1 MNKQYIKKG
10 VAVVLSVLMTAS
22 LLVGCKKDTDQP
34 QPTDPAETQQNGG
47 EETQGSGEEG
57 KKELKGTLVF
67 AHFNNDEASVLAKA
81 FEDKYPGVTVEVQ
94 ITDRANDA
102 YVTAVTSD
110 IRAGNPPDVF
120 AAEAADV
127 KRLVNY
133 EGGYEDLSAAP
144 YNAEELKSKLL
155 PYTIEIGRSDD
166 GKIRAL
172 SHQGTPA
179 AIGYKRSLAR
189 KHLGTD
195 DPAEIAEMFSSK
207 EKILETAK
215 KLGDAGVNI
224 FPTWQELMRI
234 YLGAREKPW
243 VVDGKLTIDDKIYEM
258 IDLVKELR
266 DNGYEGEME
275 AWDTQWFAAIED
287 EENFAWAI
295 PTWGLRWI
303 IIAGME
309 GEEDNPMATAGE
321 WGLAH
326 APTPYYWGGTW
337 YGIAQDSENK
347 ELAWEFIKFLTL
359 DEEQCEAHA
368 RKTGDFTS
376 NLAVIEKLSK
386 DESFVHELIG
396 QNPYEFYLPLLDK
409 INPNLMTRYDG
420 TIEDAF
426 QEAMKSYLAGT
437 LTKDEML
444 QQFKDKVRSD
454 IHDIEVD

>member
-22 LLVGCKKDTDQP
+22 LLVGCKKILINHS
-34 QPTDPAETQQNGG
+34 QQIQLKHNKMAAKKLKAAVKKGR
-47 EETQGSGEEG
+47 
-57 KKELKGTLVF
+57 KELKGTLVF

-81 FEDKYPGVTVEVQ
+81 FEAKYPGVTVEVQ

-215 KLGDAGVNI
+215 N
-224 FPTWQELMRI
+224 
-234 YLGAREKPW
+234 
-243 VVDGKLTIDDKIYEM
+243 
-258 IDLVKELR
+258 
-266 DNGYEGEME
+266 
-275 AWDTQWFAAIED
+275 
-287 EENFAWAI
+287 
-295 PTWGLRWI
+295 
-303 IIAGME
+303 
-309 GEEDNPMATAGE
+309 
-321 WGLAH
+321 
-326 APTPYYWGGTW
+326 
-337 YGIAQDSENK
+337 
-347 ELAWEFIKFLTL
+347 
-359 DEEQCEAHA
+359 
-368 RKTGDFTS
+368 
-376 NLAVIEKLSK
+376 
-386 DESFVHELIG
+386 
-396 QNPYEFYLPLLDK
+396 
-409 INPNLMTRYDG
+409 
-420 TIEDAF
+420 
-426 QEAMKSYLAGT
+426 
-437 LTKDEML
+437 
-444 QQFKDKVRSD
+444 
-454 IHDIEVD
+454 

>member
-34 QPTDPAETQQNGG
+34 QQTDPAKTQQNGG
-47 EETQGSGEEG
+47 EETKGSGEEE
-57 KKELKGTLVF
+57 KKELKGKLIF
-67 AHFNNDEASVLAKA
+67 AHFNNDEASALVDAFKA
-81 FEDKYPGVTVEVQ
+81 KYPNVEIEVQ

-234 YLGAREKPW
+234 YLGARENPW

-266 DNGYEGEME
+266 DNGYEGE
-275 AWDTQWFAAIED
+275 IECLGSTVVCG
-287 EENFAWAI
+287 N
-295 PTWGLRWI
+295 RRR
-303 IIAGME
+303 
-309 GEEDNPMATAGE
+309 
-321 WGLAH
+321 
-326 APTPYYWGGTW
+326 
-337 YGIAQDSENK
+337 
-347 ELAWEFIKFLTL
+347 
-359 DEEQCEAHA
+359 
-368 RKTGDFTS
+368 RKLCMG
-376 NLAVIEKLSK
+376 N
-386 DESFVHELIG
+386 
-396 QNPYEFYLPLLDK
+396 
-409 INPNLMTRYDG
+409 
-420 TIEDAF
+420 
-426 QEAMKSYLAGT
+426 SYLGI
-437 LTKDEML
+437 KMDNHCWNG
-444 QQFKDKVRSD
+444 RRRR
-454 IHDIEVD
+454 